1 MTTFEDLKWLA
12 LSACLL
18 VDVVC
23 LHFMV
28 RQANKRLPP
37 RAEIA
42 VFLSRRGNVADV
54 YRRLYPE
61 GRAYQVLRVSVTI
74 TAIFS
79 VALVLIYLWSL
90 LAAR

>member
-1 MTTFEDLKWLA
+1 MSNLDDLKWLVMA
-12 LSACLL
+12 ACLV

-28 RQANKRLPP
+28 KQANKRLPP
-37 RAEIA
+37 EQR
-42 VFLSRRGNVADV
+42 LSYFFHGEGVADV

-61 GRAYQVLRVSVTI
+61 GRAYQVLQVSVII
-74 TAIFS
+74 TAAFS
-79 VALVLIYLWSL
+79 AVLIVTYIWSL

>member
-37 RAEIA
+37 EQRLPY
-42 VFLSRRGNVADV
+42 FFHGGNVGDV
-54 YRRLYPE
+54 YRRIYPE